1 MASLPFRTTLALAI
15 LHVTLGGCS
24 KSTGPAV
31 PSEPR
36 VSELPPPP
44 IPADNPST
52 PEKIALGKQLFF
64 DKRLSGDGSSSCET
78 CHVREKGWTYGQVLS
93 VLAGGYRKTRDDPTA
108 G

>member
-44 IPADNPST
+44 IPADNLST
-52 PEKIALGKQLFF
+52 PEKIALG
-64 DKRLSGDGSSSCET
+64 
-78 CHVREKGWTYGQVLS
+78 
-93 VLAGGYRKTRDDPTA
+93 
-108 G
+108 